1 MSDSITLRKPV
12 PTDGPFLH
20 RLISQCPPL
29 DTNSLYCNLLHCSHF
44 AETSVAAVRDG
55 DLLGFVSG
63 YVVPGRPDTLFIWQV
78 AVSGQARGT
87 GLASNML
94 KHILDREDLSGIR
107 FLETTITPTNDAS
120 WALFT
125 KFAKNCHANLAAQP
139 YFDEEAHFAGQHDS
153 ERLVRIGPFKSIS
166 GGY

>member
-12 PTDGPFLH
+12 PTDGTFLH

-78 AVSGQARGT
+78 AVSDQARGV

-94 KHILDREDLSGIR
+94 KHILDREDLRNIR

-125 KFAKNCHANLAAQP
+125 KFAKTCHANLAAHP
-139 YFDEEAHFAGQHDS
+139 HFDEEAHFAGQHDS
-153 ERLVRIGPFKSIS
+153 ERLVRIGPF
-166 GGY
+166 